1 MSAGASLQQTTS
13 RLQWFWI
20 ALILLPTC
28 SALFISP
35 TEAMR
40 ALKEAIWIHEASPAQ
55 IPLPPHKWR
64 SPERSTVEEVEKDN
78 TPSVNA
84 LEELHYALETMQ
96 TNYFE
101 IWLGTWPDSI
111 DWTGAVVGT
120 FMSASLYSLSR
131 SLEYVLPLTSSH
143 LQLEEQKVEN
153 EINKYFSQSVAYYFG
168 ENAFEI
174 RLEAYDDMLWVVLGW
189 LENMRFIQLH
199 TKAHYADDHL
209 NSKGSWYG
217 TQFQPAFAHRAHVFY
232 DLASQGW
239 DTKLCSGGMNWNP
252 YLLPYKNAITN
263 ELFIS
268 ASIGMYL
275 YFPGDQNPS
284 PFLATRHKRKL
295 EESQQRIDDNLNA
308 KTLPPVREHDP
319 SFLKAA
325 VDAYE
330 WLSRSNMTNEQGLYV
345 DGFHIRDYGVNG
357 TIGTGKCDI
366 RNEMVYTYN
375 QGVLLSG
382 LRGLW
387 ESTGRIVYLQDGH
400 KLVRNVLNATGW
412 NMSNSLPD
420 PSNGWSGLG
429 RNGILEE
436 ICDSSGRCTQDSQTF
451 KGIFFHHLTLFCEP
465 LPREPLIPG
474 VSFAADAE
482 LASLHAQSCKEYA
495 AWVVHNAV
503 QAMKT
508 RDEKGKFGM
517 WWGVEAGADAEQPLV
532 PRGAVDYRNCE
543 LDEESWEKWG
553 PQFYL
558 QCIVRRQSNDVSRL
572 SQDDVMTDGPT
583 YHSSD
588 LNDRGRGR
596 TVETQGGGVAVV
608 RAMWE
613 FVHMYQQD

>member
-1 MSAGASLQQTTS
+1 MSAGASLQQTTNH
-13 RLQWFWI
+13 LQLLLL

-28 SALFISP
+28 SALFTSP
-35 TEAMR
+35 R
-40 ALKEAIWIHEASPAQ
+40 EAIWIHDASPAQ
-55 IPLPPHKWR
+55 IPFPPHKWT
-64 SPERSTVEEVEKDN
+64 SQEHSVVEGVEKDSA
-78 TPSVNA
+78 PSVNA

-101 IWLGTWPDSI
+101 IWLGTWPNSI
-111 DWTGAVVGT
+111 DWTGAVLGT

-131 SLEYVLPLTSSH
+131 SLEYVLPLTASRLQSSG
-143 LQLEEQKVEN
+143 LSLEEENVEN

-199 TKAHYADDHL
+199 TKAHYPDDQP
-209 NSKGSWYG
+209 NAKGSWYG
-217 TQFQPAFAHRAHVFY
+217 KQFQPAFAHRAHVFY
-232 DLASQGW
+232 DLASKGW

-268 ASIGMYL
+268 ASVGMYL

-284 PFLATRHKRKL
+284 PFLATRYKHKP
-295 EESQQRIDDNLNA
+295 EEPQQRINHNLNA
-308 KTLPPVREHDP
+308 NTLPPVGEHDP

-330 WLSRSNMTNEQGLYV
+330 WLCRSNMTNEQGLYV

-357 TIGTGKCDI
+357 TIGTGKCDV

-387 ESTGRIVYLQDGH
+387 ESTGRIVYLRDGH
-400 KLVRNVLNATGW
+400 KLVRSVLKATGW
-412 NMSNSLPD
+412 NISSSLPD
-420 PSNGWSGLG
+420 GSTIWSGLG

-482 LASLHAQSCKEYA
+482 VASLHAQSCKEYA
-495 AWVVHNAV
+495 AWVAHNAV
-503 QAMKT
+503 EAMKT
-508 RDEKGKFGM
+508 RDEKGRFGM
-517 WWGVEAGADAEQPLV
+517 WWGVEAGTDAEQPLV
-532 PRGAVDYRNCE
+532 PKGAVDYRNCE

-553 PQFYL
+553 SQFYL
-558 QCIVRRQSNDVSRL
+558 QCIVGRQNNHKSRL
-572 SQDDVMTDGPT
+572 SQEDVMADGPT

-613 FVHMYQQD
+613 FVHMYQQE